1 MVIHL
6 SQVQVTALLAVQVLT
21 LMKEDPVP
29 PALIILFPM
38 VLHVNVLLALQ
49 VLKEMQITK
58 LVTFVKEMNIL
69 MVLLI
74 VFLAPLAHTP

>member
-1 MVIHL
+1 MVIHIT
-6 SQVQVTALLAVQVLT
+6 QVQVTALLAVQVLT
-21 LMKEDPVP
+21 LMKEDPVL

-38 VLHVNVLLALQ
+38 VLHVNVLLVLQ